1 MHSIGPM
8 SFSFLRLAEAPVIRS
23 VAFLPHFSWCQCFVC
38 SAMLNV
44 QFIRAYFAFIGPK
57 HAPALIKSTK
67 MRKVPFNEHFL
78 AHTPFFH
85 RCCMIERLRKWW
97 SGLWNYQ
104 NEEFRIRCNA
114 WNYPNW
120 KLKLKKLTE
129 GVPKVVPV
137 YLDWS
142 FPRINSENLC
152 IIKFILLWNSV
163 HIFPLARLCSWFSL
177 LLPLWI
183 WCCSWNCCD
192 GNDFMKIIPTK
203 HNETDRWKISR
214 RESKW
219 VEKRPS
225 QKFFSRIR
233 NFIFSPSYLPLNFFV
248 PVFRCSGKRFWDTD
262 THTTTDSNK
271 AAFHLG
277 WFFPSHSEKS
287 CIIYEI
293 TSRCKWTVFFSGRG
307 FNFDDER
314 RKVTQKWRSSD

>member
-1 MHSIGPM
+1 MNI
-8 SFSFLRLAEAPVIRS
+8 
-23 VAFLPHFSWCQCFVC
+23 
-38 SAMLNV
+38 
-44 QFIRAYFAFIGPK
+44 
-57 HAPALIKSTK
+57 
-67 MRKVPFNEHFL
+67 FL

-233 NFIFSPSYLPLNFFV
+233 NFIFF
-248 PVFRCSGKRFWDTD
+248 PVVFTFKLFCARFSLFGKAFLRYR
-262 THTTTDSNK
+262 HTYYN
-271 AAFHLG
+271 
-277 WFFPSHSEKS
+277 W
-287 CIIYEI
+287 
-293 TSRCKWTVFFSGRG
+293 
-307 FNFDDER
+307 
-314 RKVTQKWRSSD
+314 QQ